1 MIEVSNLVD
10 LFESGLPPVAGGSL
24 NQTAWFLDAA
34 REIKTCLLYTSDAAD
49 E

>member
-1 MIEVSNLVD
+1 MIDVATLID
-10 LFESGLPPVAGGSL
+10 LFEAGLPPVAGGAL

-34 REIKTCLLYTSDAAD
+34 RELKTYKAECQL